1 MQVTSAQDESALGRA
16 ATTDTEAFAQLYDRY
31 VQALY
36 HYCYHRTNNVH
47 DAEDLTSQTFLAALE
62 AFPHYRRDGHFAAW
76 LFAIARNKV
85 VDYYR
90 RTPNVPLDES
100 TAPPFHSDLAGET
113 EISQQKGI
121 LLPAIRA
128 LADDEQELIRLRY
141 VAELSFVEIAK
152 ALHKSEGATKKML
165 YRLLARLKGQMEAG
179 HE

>member
-1 MQVTSAQDESALGRA
+1 
-16 ATTDTEAFAQLYDRY
+16 
-31 VQALY
+31 
-36 HYCYHRTNNVH
+36 
-47 DAEDLTSQTFLAALE
+47 LE

-76 LFAIARNKV
+76 LFTIARNKA

-100 TAPPFHSDLAGET
+100 MVPPFHSDLAGET
-113 EISQQKGI
+113 EISQQNAI
-121 LLPAIRA
+121 LLSAIRA
-128 LADDEQELIRLRY
+128 LTEDEQELIRLRY
-141 VAELSFVEIAK
+141 VAELSFIEIAK